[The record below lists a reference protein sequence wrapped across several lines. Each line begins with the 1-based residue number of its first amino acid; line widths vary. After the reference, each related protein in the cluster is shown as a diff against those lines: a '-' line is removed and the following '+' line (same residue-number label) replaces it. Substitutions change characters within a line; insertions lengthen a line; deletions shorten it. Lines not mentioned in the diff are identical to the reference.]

1 MEEKWNRNPRL
12 AYNLK
17 FKFIKLYID
26 DTHLDASSKRD
37 AEIITQ
43 MLIKILFKAP
53 FNVSHMVVDSRDIL
67 TVSRPYMKVQ
77 IVYAPQTCASSLP
90 QRAEKATRH

>member
-1 MEEKWNRNPRL
+1 MKHV
-12 AYNLK
+12 
-17 FKFIKLYID
+17 FKFNLHNYKLFEALNID
-26 DTHLDASSKRD
+26 DTHLDASSKQD

-67 TVSRPYMKVQ
+67 TGSRPYMKVQ
-77 IVYAPQTCASSLP
+77 IVYAPQTCSLP
-90 QRAEKATRH
+90 QRAETATRH